1 MRPPP
6 GGGPYLDTISGGASR
21 VDSPNTNDLTVV
33 GTLSS
38 STQMYSGSLATSQQR
53 GLRIRSHLGSAARR
67 AIDASLGD
75 ASPRYSRQPRPPH
88 PATVTTR
95 TPART
100 SPCTRGKIFMMAH
113 SISEPPSSP
122 WLPGWLVGREGLHGN
137 RCSAEPS
144 VRLRTARRENRA

>member
-6 GGGPYLDTISGGASR
+6 GGGPYLDKIWGRPGR
-21 VDSPNTNDLTVV
+21 VASPNTNDLTVV
-33 GTLSS
+33 GPLWA

-100 SPCTRGKIFMMAH
+100 SPCTRGKVFMMAH
-113 SISEPPSSP
+113 RISEPPSSP
-122 WLPGWLVGREGLHGN
+122 RLPGGLVGRQGLP
-137 RCSAEPS
+137 R
-144 VRLRTARRENRA
+144 